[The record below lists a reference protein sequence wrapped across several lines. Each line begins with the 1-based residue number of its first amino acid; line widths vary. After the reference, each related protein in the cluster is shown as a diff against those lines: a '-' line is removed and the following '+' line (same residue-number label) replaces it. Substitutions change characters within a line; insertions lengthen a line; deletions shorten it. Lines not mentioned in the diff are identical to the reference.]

1 MSYGSVNDTVMFSD
15 DIADS
20 VQIEHP
26 KNTTRLQ
33 INNDTF
39 DIESLQYKNSNIKS
53 IKAFGN
59 INSILS
65 LMDQE
70 DFTIQLIV
78 NNKSKCKFS
87 KNDVEELQIDNITT
101 NCSIIINLKDQSK
114 KLLNDQQ

>member
-1 MSYGSVNDTVMFSD
+1 VNYGDDNDAVMFSD
-15 DIADS
+15 VIANT

-26 KNTTRLQ
+26 KNTTRIQ

-39 DIESLQYKNSNIKS
+39 ELESLQYKKNNIKV

-70 DFTIQLIV
+70 TFTIQLIV
-78 NNKSKCKFS
+78 NNEIKHEFN
-87 KNDVEELQIDNITT
+87 KNDVEELQINNIST
-101 NCSIIINLKDQSK
+101 NCSIIINLRD
-114 KLLNDQQ
+114 

>member
-1 MSYGSVNDTVMFSD
+1 MIYGKENDTVMFSD

-39 DIESLQYKNSNIKS
+39 ELETLKYKQNNIKT

-59 INSILS
+59 INAILS

-70 DFTIQLIV
+70 TFKVQLIV
-78 NNKSKCKFS
+78 NNELKHEFS
-87 KNDVEELQIDNITT
+87 KNDVEELQIDNIST
-101 NCSIIINLKDQSK
+101 NCSIIINLRG
-114 KLLNDQQ
+114 

>member
-1 MSYGSVNDTVMFSD
+1 MSYDSLNDTVMFSD

-26 KNTTRLQ
+26 KNTTRIQ

-39 DIESLQYKNSNIKS
+39 DIESLQYKNNNIKR

-70 DFTIQLIV
+70 DFTIHLIV
-78 NNKSKCKFS
+78 NNKSKYKFS
-87 KNDVEELQIDNITT
+87 KNDVEELQIEDITT
-101 NCSIIINLKDQSK
+101 NCCIIIILREKCK
-114 KLLNDQQ
+114 VI

>member
-1 MSYGSVNDTVMFSD
+1 VNYGNDNDVVMFSD

-39 DIESLQYKNSNIKS
+39 ELESLQYKQNNIKI

-70 DFTIQLIV
+70 TFTIQLIV
-78 NNKSKCKFS
+78 NDEPRHEFN
-87 KNDVEELQIDNITT
+87 KNDVEELQINNIST
-101 NCSIIINLKDQSK
+101 NCNIIINLRC
-114 KLLNDQQ
+114 

>member
-1 MSYGSVNDTVMFSD
+1 MFSD
-15 DIADS
+15 NIADT

-33 INNDTF
+33 INDDTF
-39 DIESLQYKNSNIKS
+39 ELESLQYKKNNIKT

-70 DFTIQLIV
+70 TFTMQLIV
-78 NNKSKCKFS
+78 SDESRHEFNK
-87 KNDVEELQIDNITT
+87 NEVEELQINNIST
-101 NCSIIINLKDQSK
+101 NCNIIIILRDTK
-114 KLLNDQQ
+114 